1 MTACERAP
9 HGSDPGIGWGRARK
23 PNVSRRSRRH
33 WSAASL
39 TAVLTLAL
47 LPPSAASARTVYVFS
62 PSFSTSFASALAASN
77 NKSLAGG
84 VDVAVDNGSSSSNK
98 GDIYV
103 VDSGSPPHGVID
115 KFEVTGSGASIAV
128 TFRCELGGS
137 NMQGTAKPCASTGV
151 TKAPE
156 ELTELRGDAVGP
168 EGEVFVVDRAHSTVV
183 EFKENGEYEQTLTGP
198 GAALPSNE
206 HFVEP
211 RAVAVNPLTR
221 ELFVTDY
228 YGGGVI
234 AAVDEFAW
242 QSGAYKYVGKVELSS
257 EWRPENDG
265 ALAAD
270 GAGNLYV
277 GDETSRSVIRLKPGT
292 PYVSEGSVGG
302 GVLLGGVGVNPAT
315 NELFEGRGGSVGRY
329 GFNAVYSSEPFIESI
344 GEGYLGSTWGV
355 AVASTGNLYI
365 GERIWNATK
374 RVDAFEAVRSAAP
387 SACSLAPAGLQL
399 EGTINPEGT
408 PVTSYQFE
416 YGPTTSYGTNVPQPA
431 GSLPSG
437 TTPEPVSAAVTLL
450 PATTYHC
457 RITAS
462 KSAATAHGPDSTFTT
477 AAVKPVVGAGSPP
490 SSIPTFRE
498 VVLNGTIDPE
508 NLPVRY
514 HVEYGPCETPSTCS
528 TSGYPLSTLA
538 LELGASY
545 GAVAVKQELEEL
557 QPATTYHY
565 KLIASNEGR
574 VGTGTTE
581 GPEGTFTTA
590 PAPAL
595 AVVTGAATGVT
606 QSWATLHGSVAP
618 GGLSGAWRLEAGE
631 DTGASVLWS
640 VVAAGEVG
648 AGLEALAVESVLAG
662 LQAGVT
668 YSYRLV
674 ATSAYATVYGAPV
687 TFTTPGFAAAF
698 TQPIAPPLLATPAIA
713 FPKEPAKV
721 TPKKLTRAQQLANA
735 LKACAKKPK
744 SKRAACRRAA
754 HKKYGPK
761 PKKKGK

>member
-23 PNVSRRSRRH
+23 PSVSRRSRRH

-47 LPPSAASARTVYVFS
+47 LPPSSASARTVYVFS

-77 NKSLAGG
+77 NKSLEVLG
-84 VDVAVDNGSSSSNK
+84 DVAVDNGPSSSNK

-221 ELFVTDY
+221 ELFVADY
-228 YGGGVI
+228 SGGVI

-242 QSGAYKYVGKVELSS
+242 QSGAYKYIGKIELG
-257 EWRPENDG
+257 WRPENNG
-265 ALAAD
+265 VLAAD

-277 GDETSRSVIRLKPGT
+277 ADNESQSVIRLKPGT
-292 PYVSEGSVGG
+292 PYVSEGSVGEG
-302 GVLLGGVGVNPAT
+302 FTGVGVNPAT
-315 NELFEGRGGSVGRY
+315 NELFEGRVGGSVGRY

-344 GEGYLGSTWGV
+344 GEGYLGSPWWGV

-365 GERIWNATK
+365 GEAPNKTVR
-374 RVDAFEAVRSAAP
+374 AFEAVRSAAP
-387 SACSLAPAGLQL
+387 GACSLAPAGLQL

-416 YGPTTSYGTNVPQPA
+416 YGPTTSYGANVPEPG

-437 TTPEPVSAAVTLL
+437 TTAVPVSAAVTLL

-477 AAVKPVVGAGSPP
+477 AAVKPAVGAGSPP

-508 NLPVRY
+508 NLPARY

-538 LELGASY
+538 LELVASY

-565 KLIASNEGR
+565 RLIASNEGR

-606 QSWATLHGSVAP
+606 QGWATLHGSVAP
-618 GGLSGAWRLEAGE
+618 GGLSATWRLEAGE
-631 DTGASVLWS
+631 GTGASVLWS

-648 AGLEALAVESVLAG
+648 AGLEALAVETVLAG

-668 YSYRLV
+668 YTYRLV

-698 TQPIAPPLLATPAIA
+698 TQPIAPPMLATPAIA

-735 LKACAKKPK
+735 LKACAKRPK

-754 HKKYGPK
+754 QKKYAPK